1 LYIKLDERIVSNS
14 VPSPAL
20 IIFNALQT
28 LDYWQYRLITDENT
42 AEILMALL
50 SDAPFDTF
58 EETAEGLNAYMP
70 ADVELQDALLQE
82 LAQDW
87 PFTWSK
93 VHIPDQN
100 WNEEWERHFQPV
112 QVGSFC
118 GVRANFHPPFSD
130 VEHELIIHPKM
141 AFGTGH
147 HETTWMCLSALEH
160 LPVHGAHVLD
170 YGCGT
175 GILGILAARLSA
187 AHVEAVDIQEESYLN
202 TIENAA
208 ANGVADRVTARC
220 GTITKVQSE
229 PFDLILANI
238 NRNVILESL
247 PQLASM
253 LKPKGI
259 ILASGFLEEDEQVLR
274 SALASVNLY
283 WIGHQQ
289 RGKWLAAVWASDLSK

>member
-1 LYIKLDERIVSNS
+1 M
-14 VPSPAL
+14 
-20 IIFNALQT
+20 
-28 LDYWQYRLITDENT
+28 DYWQYRLITDEST
-42 AEILMALL
+42 AEILMALM

-58 EETAEGLNAYMP
+58 EETAEGMNAYMP
-70 ADVELQDALLQE
+70 ADAEFQDELLDE
-82 LAQDW
+82 LAHQW

-93 VHIPDQN
+93 VFIPGQN
-100 WNEEWERHFQPV
+100 WNEEWERHFHPV

-118 GVRANFHPPFSD
+118 GVRAHFHPPFVG

-147 HETTWMCLSALEH
+147 HETTWMCMAALEY
-160 LPVHGAHVLD
+160 LPVSNKHVLD

-175 GILGILAARLSA
+175 GILGILAARLGA
-187 AHVEAVDIQEESYLN
+187 AHVEAIDIQEESYLN

-208 ANGVADRVTARC
+208 VNGVAERITARC
-220 GTITKVQSE
+220 GTIGKVQSA

-238 NRNVILESL
+238 NRNVILQSL
-247 PQLASM
+247 STLKSM

-259 ILASGFLEEDEQVLR
+259 ILASGFLDEDEQLLR
-274 SALASVNLY
+274 NALAQVGLF

-289 RGKWLAAVWASDLSK
+289 RGRWLAAVWAAGST